1 MQQPTKPM
9 TTYFEN
15 NDTPS
20 GIAKSWLRRERL
32 VQENSLPKS
41 TRYGLRRRNH
51 GQFLISDANETD
63 GSASLWTD
71 DQSQCQVYY
80 DLENAFRCAGIL
92 ASIVDQDIEV
102 VELDGSV

>member
-1 MQQPTKPM
+1 MPT
-9 TTYFEN
+9 TTISSVN

-20 GIAKSWLRRERL
+20 GIAKSWLARARL
-32 VQENSLPKS
+32 VPDPSSPKS
-41 TRYGLRRRNH
+41 TRYGLRQRNH

-71 DQSQCQVYY
+71 DQTQCQVYY

-92 ASIVDQDIEV
+92 ASITDQDIEV
-102 VELDGSV
+102 VALDE